1 MTKNYILEG
10 NDKSINQLAKIIANR
25 RNLLPLIE
33 QKLNLKKSGK
43 NRKKLSAQRLLIL
56 SLSRKYEISY

>member
-10 NDKSINQLAKIIANR
+10 NDKSINQLAKIITNR